1 MTDLELETLMPTQNI
16 TMVMMKA
23 LLLET
28 IEIGKGKI
36 IVYLPILV
44 RMVLQRSILNKNHFI
59 FNKTSDGYPVR
70 MKLLTVLRQLLI
82 F

>member
-16 TMVMMKA
+16 IMVMMKA

-44 RMVLQRSILNKNHFI
+44 WNGTSMIKHQLQHHF
-59 FNKTSDGYPVR
+59 
-70 MKLLTVLRQLLI
+70 
-82 F
+82 